1 MLFVNAKLVL
11 RTIVTIKQIRRMGS
25 PQTKV
30 KASWISVKTRRMAI
44 RRLFE
49 QLESLMGE
57 IDALNFIS
65 AVFEIF
71 KLVLINLVKMTMVD
85 KRAAEK

>member
-1 MLFVNAKLVL
+1 
-11 RTIVTIKQIRRMGS
+11 
-25 PQTKV
+25 
-30 KASWISVKTRRMAI
+30 
-44 RRLFE
+44 
-49 QLESLMGE
+49 MGE

>member
-1 MLFVNAKLVL
+1 
-11 RTIVTIKQIRRMGS
+11 MGS

-71 KLVLINLVKMTMVD
+71 KLVLINLVKMAMVD

>member
-1 MLFVNAKLVL
+1 
-11 RTIVTIKQIRRMGS
+11 MGS

>member
-1 MLFVNAKLVL
+1 
-11 RTIVTIKQIRRMGS
+11 MGS

-57 IDALNFIS
+57 IYALNFIS

>member
-1 MLFVNAKLVL
+1 MD
-11 RTIVTIKQIRRMGS
+11 S